1 MTIASQDKDRR
12 RVLIVEDDTL
22 VGMGLKSHL
31 ERLGHG
37 VIGQAATA
45 AEAMRFFQEQKPDLV
60 LVDIRLNGIDGLDL
74 AAQLLQQRR
83 VPILVISAYS
93 DPDLVARA
101 AGIGVFG
108 YLIKPVSLE
117 SLGAQMAVALRRFE
131 EQEKLIQERDALEL
145 NLATRKLVERAKGI
159 FMKRLNLSE
168 AEAHKRLQMES
179 QRRRISLADLARKI
193 IESEDLLG
201 GSPPAP

>member
-1 MTIASQDKDRR
+1 MTTASQDKDRR